1 MIAYMIE
8 HPDASRIIGFAP
20 DLLLIM
26 TWAIVFIYFLPG
38 LMDPEN
44 IKEQRL
50 LFLTAQYMILVF
62 IMFIIF
68 IV

>member
-8 HPDASRIIGFAP
+8 HPETSRLIGFAP
-20 DLLLIM
+20 DLLLIT

-44 IKEQRL
+44 LIDSRL
-50 LFLTAQYMILVF
+50 LFLAAQYMLLAF
-62 IMFIIF
+62 IMFVIF